1 MAGQGA
7 PSVEFT
13 VSKLQDILIK
23 PTIRPA
29 SILQEISSIATIAHF
44 GTTTLT
50 ATLQRQYNPNIVLD
64 TRWWTQTRL
73 QLNTYSSFTS
83 TIRAKYSI

>member
-1 MAGQGA
+1 MKCPECIREGKRSSVTQG
-7 PSVEFT
+7 
-13 VSKLQDILIK
+13 I
-23 PTIRPA
+23 
-29 SILQEISSIATIAHF
+29 